1 LDSAVESERK
11 TREADDQQIRRLLEE
26 ALAGGLRIEWM
37 GAFWLFV
44 GVMLGTVP
52 TDIVSLLGLR

>member
-1 LDSAVESERK
+1 MESERK
-11 TREADDQQIRRLLEE
+11 GREADDQQIRRLLEE

-37 GAFWLFV
+37 GVLWLFV

-52 TDIVSLLGLR
+52 TDIASLFGLQ